1 MRNTL
6 GRKTQAQIDQ
16 IAEEF
21 GFQYDTELDGEC
33 ILHLYAKGKS
43 LSSRV
48 FILDETKE

>member
-21 GFQYDTELDGEC
+21 GFQYDTELDGAC
-33 ILHLYAKGKS
+33 ILHLYAKGKNS
-43 LSSRV
+43 SSRV
-48 FILDETKE
+48 LLDET